1 MIKKGLSK
9 YILLEDHNI
18 ENHVLRSLALMD
30 LVNLK
35 GETVSFVVN
44 SEVLPKHFAP
54 SCWINTNGLCDPS
67 KFLCCSTEDPP

>member
-1 MIKKGLSK
+1 
-9 YILLEDHNI
+9 
-18 ENHVLRSLALMD
+18 MD

-67 KFLCCSTEDPP
+67 KFLCCSTEDPPYPEHHLWLVCSSLHLSPES